1 MRSCK
6 YAAKT
11 HRLICG
17 SNQSIESNF
26 RKQFCSNKK
35 RPSYQ
40 SSDTTVF
47 LLSLLSDPIFYF
59 FTHFEIVTK
68 FLQILCIFMILSS
81 CDNVNIFAVYLRRF
95 CHYCPLFLHN
105 YISFTSSLH
114 ITKIFFLHILYHSQ
128 NIPYHLPTHL
138 RYIF

>member
-1 MRSCK
+1 MHSYK

-17 SNQSIESNF
+17 SSQSIENNF
-26 RKQFCSNKK
+26 REQFFSNKK

-81 CDNVNIFAVYLRRF
+81 CDNVNIFAVYFHRF
-95 CHYCPLFLHN
+95 CRYCTP
-105 YISFTSSLH
+105 IFTQLY
-114 ITKIFFLHILYHSQ
+114 ILYFLSSHW
-128 NIPYHLPTHL
+128 IVKRCKYAG
-138 RYIF
+138 R